1 MLSRLRF
8 LFLFLFFPAGLAALT
23 GDPLDPFAYEPGVAN
38 PLGPYLLQDGLKGPL
53 MLIALNEKGQIV
65 ETSRI
70 RYDEKGRIQSESF
83 YDDRNNFT
91 GEIRYTF
98 EKGVPVKEEYFDAKG
113 ESVSTKTRQYM
124 KGRVSR
130 IDVHNGK
137 TLQLVRSY
145 SYTRD
150 RIAVRETVDRI
161 SDVFHITL
169 DEKGRPMKMELA
181 DEERKPL
188 QQISYSYDEKGR
200 LKERIKTLPDSAFR
214 CLYEY
219 DETGRLYQYIY
230 FDKKGKD
237 WIKTKTIRLIYPDR
251 V

>member
-1 MLSRLRF
+1 MISRLR
-8 LFLFLFFPAGLAALT
+8 LFFILLLSPVGLLALS
-23 GDPLDPFAYEPGVAN
+23 GEPLDPFAYEPGVAN
-38 PLGPYLLQDGLKGPL
+38 PLGPYLMQDGLKGPL
-53 MLIALNEKGQIV
+53 MLIAMNEKGQIV

-98 EKGVPVKEEYFDAKG
+98 EKGLPVKEEFINAKA

-124 KGRVSR
+124 QGRVSR

-137 TLQLVRSY
+137 ALQFVRSY
-145 SYTRD
+145 TYARD
-150 RIAVRETVDRI
+150 KIAVRETVDKN
-161 SDVFHITL
+161 SDVFHIAL
-169 DEKGRPMKMELA
+169 DAKGRPTKMELA
-181 DEERKPL
+181 DEQRKPL
-188 QQISYSYDEKGR
+188 QQISYSYDEKDR

-214 CLYEY
+214 CVYEY
-219 DETGRLYQYIY
+219 DETGRLHQYVY
-230 FDKKGKD
+230 FDKKGDD
-237 WIKTKTIRLIYPDR
+237 WVKTKTIRLIYPDR